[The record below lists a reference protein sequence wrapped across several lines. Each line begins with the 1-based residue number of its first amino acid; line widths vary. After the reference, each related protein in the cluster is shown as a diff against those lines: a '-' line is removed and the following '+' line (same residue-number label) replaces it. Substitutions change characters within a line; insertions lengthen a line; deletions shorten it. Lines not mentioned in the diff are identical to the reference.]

1 MTRETPYTADEQ
13 RVAEWLVNRMN
24 NQVGA
29 GDDPIGFMLAS
40 YEQVHAEVDRLRE
53 LHDHCVNFIQ
63 ENQIT
68 CAESVYQ
75 TDRVILNAYEFIEGV
90 CEIVGYVDP
99 EEE

>member
-1 MTRETPYTADEQ
+1 MTPETPYSADEQ

-24 NQVGA
+24 SQVGA

-40 YEQVHAEVDRLRE
+40 YEHVCEQASVMKS
-53 LHDHCVNFIQ
+53 LHDHCVKFIQ

-75 TDRVILNAYEFIEGV
+75 TDHVIANAYEFIEDV
-90 CEIVGYVDP
+90 CNCVGYAHT
-99 EEE
+99 EE